1 MRCNSSEIRKAR
13 CLSEILNEVQPPP
26 IPSASE
32 DETEDIL
39 NWGQEAQ
46 QLRSG
51 DPVYHSNA
59 NKLTLRPASTSSTDA
74 EAASTAAED
83 AESLVV
89 LPLLTQASYTSSET
103 TLTSSRTT
111 LPTGKGTK
119 IKEAYRLESEGG
131 FSLDSRSA
139 GKEPKI
145 QNWVF

>member
-1 MRCNSSEIRKAR
+1 M
-13 CLSEILNEVQPPP
+13 SEILNEVQPPP

-74 EAASTAAED
+74 AAAENE

-119 IKEAYRLESEGG
+119 IKEAYRLESM
-131 FSLDSRSA
+131 S
-139 GKEPKI
+139 
-145 QNWVF
+145 

>member
-1 MRCNSSEIRKAR
+1 MYFSAEDFKRLEETRRQIRKETRR

-74 EAASTAAED
+74 ATASTAAEN
-83 AESLVV
+83 AE
-89 LPLLTQASYTSSET
+89 YT
-103 TLTSSRTT
+103 
-111 LPTGKGTK
+111 
-119 IKEAYRLESEGG
+119 EGN
-131 FSLDSRSA
+131 
-139 GKEPKI
+139 K
-145 QNWVF
+145 